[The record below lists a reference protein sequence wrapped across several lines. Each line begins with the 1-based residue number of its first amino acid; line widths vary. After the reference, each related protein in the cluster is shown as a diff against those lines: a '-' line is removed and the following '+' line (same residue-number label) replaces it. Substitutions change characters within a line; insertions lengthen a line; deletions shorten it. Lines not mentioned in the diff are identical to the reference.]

1 MPIYEY
7 RCCNCNGTSEALV
20 RADTPVSCPHCGS
33 LSVDKLISA
42 PFISSGQTARQA
54 TLAAAEGSVVP
65 LRPALKE
72 AHVDVDDIR
81 VHVKRAEPVPDLMS
95 AARARRGL

>member
-1 MPIYEY
+1 MPVYEY

-20 RADTPVSCPHCGS
+20 RADTPVSCPDCGS

-54 TLAAAEGSVVP
+54 GDTCCGRGERCASPPCSEGGTC
-65 LRPALKE
+65 RC
-72 AHVDVDDIR
+72 
-81 VHVKRAEPVPDLMS
+81 
-95 AARARRGL
+95 G